1 MPVTRQSGL
10 DQSDLLRTAPAVL
23 LTIGLTALLTDSLG
37 TTSHLSPDDAR
48 DQLGIVIITIITA
61 VVSAVLAAVVGTSA
75 GTAAVCA
82 TVLVSWGAGA
92 HFLLDM
98 NDGDRTAISC
108 IAVAGMLWG
117 LSMTCTADEAVI
129 KGDRALI
136 SRRQAILRDPTILMA
151 AFFLSS
157 LAAGGVEATFALY
170 DNDTYHHETIVVLCL
185 LGLAGAAPLVLA
197 RDTPLAPIFFA
208 FTLSIWAG
216 RFSAPDSTTVL
227 AFQMAAIAVALSIP
241 LMIRPRVG
249 RAAPD

>member
-37 TTSHLSPDDAR
+37 TASHLSPDDAR
-48 DQLGIVIITIITA
+48 DQLGIVITTA

-108 IAVAGMLWG
+108 IAMAGMLWG
-117 LSMTCTADEAVI
+117 LSMTCTADEAAI

-170 DNDTYHHETIVVLCL
+170 DNDAYHHTIVVICL

-208 FTLSIWAG
+208 ITLSIWAG
-216 RFSAPDSTTVL
+216 RISAPDSTTVL
-227 AFQMAAIAVALSIP
+227 AFQMATIAVALSVP

>member
-10 DQSDLLRTAPAVL
+10 DQSDLLRTVPAVL
-23 LTIGLTALLTDSLG
+23 PTIGLTALLTDSLG
-37 TTSHLSPDDAR
+37 AASHLSPNHAPDW
-48 DQLGIVIITIITA
+48 LGVVITTA
-61 VVSAVLAAVVGTSA
+61 VVSAVLAAAVGTSA

-82 TVLVSWGAGA
+82 TILVSWGAGA

-98 NDGDRTAISC
+98 NDDGQTAISC

-117 LSMTCTADEAVI
+117 LSMTCTADEAAI

-170 DNDTYHHETIVVLCL
+170 DNDAYHHHTIVVICL

-208 FTLSIWAG
+208 ITLSIWAG
-216 RFSAPDSTTVL
+216 RISAPDSTTVL
-227 AFQMAAIAVALSIP
+227 AFQMATIAVALSIP

-249 RAAPD
+249 RTEPD

>member
-1 MPVTRQSGL
+1 MP
-10 DQSDLLRTAPAVL
+10 A
-23 LTIGLTALLTDSLG
+23 
-37 TTSHLSPDDAR
+37 TSWASSSPPPSYPPCSPQWWAR
-48 DQLGIVIITIITA
+48 VQA
-61 VVSAVLAAVVGTSA
+61 QPP
-75 GTAAVCA
+75 
-82 TVLVSWGAGA
+82 
-92 HFLLDM
+92 
-98 NDGDRTAISC
+98 ISC

-136 SRRQAILRDPTILMA
+136 SRGQAILRDPTILMA

-170 DNDTYHHETIVVLCL
+170 DNDTYHHETIVILCL

-197 RDTPLAPIFFA
+197 RDTPLAPVFFA

-216 RFSAPDSTTVL
+216 QFSAPDSTTVL
-227 AFQMAAIAVALSIP
+227 AFQMAAIAVALSVP

>member
-37 TTSHLSPDDAR
+37 TASHLSPDDAR
-48 DQLGIVIITIITA
+48 DQLGIVITTIITA

-136 SRRQAILRDPTILMA
+136 SRGQAILRDPTILMA

-157 LAAGGVEATFALY
+157 LAAGGVEATLALY
-170 DNDTYHHETIVVLCL
+170 DNDTYHHETIVVICF

-197 RDTPLAPIFFA
+197 RDTPLAPVFFA

-227 AFQMAAIAVALSIP
+227 AFQMAAIAVALSVP

>member
-1 MPVTRQSGL
+1 
-10 DQSDLLRTAPAVL
+10 
-23 LTIGLTALLTDSLG
+23 
-37 TTSHLSPDDAR
+37 
-48 DQLGIVIITIITA
+48 
-61 VVSAVLAAVVGTSA
+61 VLAAVVGTSA

-108 IAVAGMLWG
+108 IAMAGMLWG

-136 SRRQAILRDPTILMA
+136 SRGQAILRDPTILMA

-170 DNDTYHHETIVVLCL
+170 DNDTYHHETIVILCL

-197 RDTPLAPIFFA
+197 RDTPLAPVFFA

-216 RFSAPDSTTVL
+216 QFSAPDSTTVL
-227 AFQMAAIAVALSIP
+227 AFQMAAIAVALSVP

>member
-37 TTSHLSPDDAR
+37 TASHLSPDDAR
-48 DQLGIVIITIITA
+48 DQLGIVITTA

-108 IAVAGMLWG
+108 IAMAGMLWG

-136 SRRQAILRDPTILMA
+136 SRGQAILRDPTILMA

-170 DNDTYHHETIVVLCL
+170 DNDTYHHETIVI
-185 LGLAGAAPLVLA
+185 LASWVWPAPP
-197 RDTPLAPIFFA
+197 RSCWPE
-208 FTLSIWAG
+208 TLHSP
-216 RFSAPDSTTVL
+216 RFSLPSPCPSGRGSSLRQT
-227 AFQMAAIAVALSIP
+227 
-241 LMIRPRVG
+241 PRQCW
-249 RAAPD
+249 RSRWPRSQSPSPFL

>member
-37 TTSHLSPDDAR
+37 TASHLSPDDAR
-48 DQLGIVIITIITA
+48 DQLGIVITTA

-108 IAVAGMLWG
+108 IAMAGMLWG

-136 SRRQAILRDPTILMA
+136 SRGQAILRDPTILMA

-170 DNDTYHHETIVVLCL
+170 DNDSHPLPPGSGRRRPARVGPRHSTRPGFLCLHLVHLGGAVLCARL
-185 LGLAGAAPLVLA
+185 HDSAGVPDGRDRSRPL
-197 RDTPLAPIFFA
+197 RSSDDPSSRGQSRT
-208 FTLSIWAG
+208 
-216 RFSAPDSTTVL
+216 
-227 AFQMAAIAVALSIP
+227 
-241 LMIRPRVG
+241 
-249 RAAPD
+249 

>member
-108 IAVAGMLWG
+108 IAMAGMLWG

-157 LAAGGVEATFALY
+157 LAAGGVEATLALY
-170 DNDTYHHETIVVLCL
+170 DNDTYHHETIVVICF

-197 RDTPLAPIFFA
+197 RDTPLAPVFFA

>member
-98 NDGDRTAISC
+98 NDDGRTAISC

-157 LAAGGVEATFALY
+157 LAAGGVEATLALY
-170 DNDTYHHETIVVLCL
+170 DNDTYHHETIVVICF
-185 LGLAGAAPLVLA
+185 LGLAGA
-197 RDTPLAPIFFA
+197 
-208 FTLSIWAG
+208 
-216 RFSAPDSTTVL
+216 
-227 AFQMAAIAVALSIP
+227 
-241 LMIRPRVG
+241 RPARVG
-249 RAAPD
+249 LRHSTRPGFLRLHLVHLGGAVLGARLHDSAGVPDGRDRSRPLHSPDDPSSRGQGRT

>member
-48 DQLGIVIITIITA
+48 DQLGIVITTA
-61 VVSAVLAAVVGTSA
+61 VVSAALAAVVGTSA

-136 SRRQAILRDPTILMA
+136 SRGQAILRDPTILMA

-170 DNDTYHHETIVVLCL
+170 DNDTYYHETIVVLCL

-197 RDTPLAPIFFA
+197 RDTPLAPVFFA

-216 RFSAPDSTTVL
+216 QFSAPDSTTVL